1 MVAQAPDRNTEELL
15 RQILESSRS
24 NTDGWLSVG
33 VAFGLAIA
41 LVTVKQVGNT
51 LGAFAPGDSAPVKK
65 GDVIQGYPVTS
76 GFGPRTAPDTNQGK
90 GSSFHAG
97 IDLATPI
104 GINLYSPGKTKVECL
119 SDPTGYGT
127 YAVITMLETKGTTF
141 EAGHLARCQSGE
153 YTNGVGFA
161 MTGNT
166 GNSSGPHLHWTQKEN
181 GNAVPPIRVYL
192 DWVLTGNRP
201 PGKVGSGEGLGDLG
215 DFANRIAKQE
225 SGGDHTLV
233 NEIGAMGKYQ
243 FMPFTLAWVSEKAFG
258 RRVSHEE
265 FLKSEA
271 MQDKAAKVYW
281 ASAIADVKA
290 ATTDPVIQ
298 CRKMA
303 SYHYSGRI
311 DLWNNNS
318 PQGHA
323 PDGSPYP
330 SIAQY
335 TKDVCTK

>member
-1 MVAQAPDRNTEELL
+1 MAQATDNRKIEDLL
-15 RQILESSRS
+15 KQVIDTGRP
-24 NTDGWLSVG
+24 DGWLPVG
-33 VAFGLAIA
+33 VACGLAIA
-41 LVTVKQVGNT
+41 LVTVQKVGNT
-51 LGAFAPGDSAPVKK
+51 MALFAPGDSNPVKK
-65 GDVIQGYPVTS
+65 GDVIQGYQVTS
-76 GFGPRTAPDTNQGK
+76 GFGPRKAPDTNKGK

-97 IDLATPI
+97 VDLATPV
-104 GINLYSPGKTKVECL
+104 GVNLYSPGKTKVECL
-119 SDPTGYGT
+119 EDPDGYGT
-127 YAVITMLETKGTTF
+127 YAAISSLDKPGLTF
-141 EAGHLARCQSGE
+141 EAGHLSRCQSGE

-181 GNAVPPIRVYL
+181 GKAVPPIRVYL

-201 PGKVGSGEGLGDLG
+201 PGKAGDMG
-215 DFANRIAKQE
+215 GFAERIAQQE

-243 FMPFTLAWVSEKAFG
+243 FMPDTLAWVSEKAFG

-265 FLKSEA
+265 FLASES

-281 ASAIADVKA
+281 QTAEKEVKA
-290 ATTDPVIQ
+290 ATADPVVQ

-330 SIAQY
+330 SIAEY
-335 TKDVCTK
+335 TAKVCR